1 MIRQMNDLLE
11 EMAMMKK
18 TKCQSGN
25 INASSFTIKLQNC
38 SNQDNNNNM

>member
-1 MIRQMNDLLE
+1 MIGQINDLLG

-25 INASSFTIKLQNC
+25 INASSFTITLQNC
-38 SNQDNNNNM
+38 SNQDNNKNM